1 MFSLLFVFLMIL
13 RPPRSTRTDTLLPY
27 TTLFR
32 SAGFGGTGPCR
43 HHRDQRG
50 ALVLGH
56 RRRELADIRTRVGI
70 ILVPLCARAHRENL
84 AERNAVIGTAL
95 ELGDIG
101 GDEIVDALDLSVP
114 DRGAKQRRSYRLGD
128 REEKQTSELQSLMR
142 ISY

>member
-84 AERNAVIGTAL
+84 AERHAVIATAL
-95 ELGDIG
+95 ELGALG
-101 GDEIVDALDLSVP
+101 GDAIVDALDLAVAY
-114 DRGAKQRRSYRLGD
+114 RGRSEERRGGKAWVRPCSTRWA
-128 REEKQTSELQSLMR
+128 
-142 ISY
+142 